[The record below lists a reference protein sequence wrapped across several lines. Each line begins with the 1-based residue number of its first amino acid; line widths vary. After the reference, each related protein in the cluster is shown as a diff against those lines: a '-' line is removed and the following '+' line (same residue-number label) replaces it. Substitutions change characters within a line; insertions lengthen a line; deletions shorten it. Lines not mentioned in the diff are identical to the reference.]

1 MDYFYAFYDEWKIVD
16 YVIAGAIGAVVTFLF
31 NMVVSFFRIKRNI
44 VYQKA

>member
-1 MDYFYAFYDEWKIVD
+1 MNDFFVFYDEWKNVD
-16 YVIAGAIGAVVTFLF
+16 YVIAGAIGAVITFLF